1 MVVVVGILLAVLVIV
16 VLIDTLMR
24 MERPLP
30 RDTVA
35 SPSTTEKIIVD
46 LTKRPK

>member
-1 MVVVVGILLAVLVIV
+1 MVVVVGILLAVLVLV
-16 VLIDTLMR
+16 VLIDMIMR

-30 RDTVA
+30 RDTAA

-46 LTKRPK
+46 LTKRAK